1 MRQSPLHGL
10 ECALALE
17 CRHANKAERVPS
29 ELLGARLQDH
39 LRLGGKSSVC
49 VQNTGV
55 QMLRGCILSP
65 VLQTRI
71 VISLDD
77 VWFWSVLF

>member
-1 MRQSPLHGL
+1 M
-10 ECALALE
+10 
-17 CRHANKAERVPS
+17 
-29 ELLGARLQDH
+29 
-39 LRLGGKSSVC
+39 C